1 MKALTLIALFVT
13 MITFQCCDLGSDEDN
28 SLLEA
33 NFSVV
38 ERNVGTDEQVLFQ
51 DESTGNPS
59 TWLWEFPGGSP
70 ETSTEQNPTVTY
82 AEEGFKSVTL
92 TVSNGS
98 ETDMVEKI
106 DYIEVDSD
114 PTVEDDFVAEFEV
127 DKNVVEVGEEVQF
140 TDITE
145 GATSWEWE
153 FPGGNPEVST
163 EQNPIV
169 TYSTAGFKTVVLV
182 VTNGE
187 GKTSVSENENFI
199 EVITPQLTESELIEK
214 YDQALIDLK
223 QFIQYTYLFDA
234 VLTNQYE
241 LSGDWSDIYNHTYS
255 PNSVKVEKLWNDGF
269 QILDDIALMYL
280 NLSNISDQELMNLY
294 DSRLIIVDSYVRHSL
309 LNYFGYIPFY
319 GPLKTDEL
327 SWRVATL
334 ATIEDTDLLIY
345 DISGQANSLPEFDNG
360 YYVEYGSEV
369 TFTDAFLKAFR
380 MRFSLTSISGLT
392 LRDPFD
398 IEADFED
405 IALNHVYIQSPYE
418 EIFDNG
424 WRRESILGFAADG
437 DAEFSSFFN
446 IGDYVPVIRAT
457 EPTLIYLETYLRQRN
472 PDEIIGDE
480 ADEINDFEAI
490 YNELA
495 TYHGYEGLPTTTNE
509 EILDILFE
517 VWIEDFRY
525 EGRAFQVMKRF
536 DKARDMLGIEDY
548 QQLLP
553 IPQSA
558 IDANVNIVQN
568 EGY

>member
-1 MKALTLIALFVT
+1 MKNYHLFTLTIIALF
-13 MITFQCCDLGSDEDN
+13 IAGCFFEDESNNELD
-28 SLLEA
+28 A
-33 NFSVV
+33 RFSADKTIVDI
-38 ERNVGTDEQVLFQ
+38 GEQVQFT

-59 TWLWEFPGGSP
+59 TWQWEFPGGTP
-70 ETSTEQNPTVTY
+70 ETSTEQNPIVTY
-82 AEEGFKSVTL
+82 SEEGFKSITL
-92 TVSNGS
+92 TVSNGT
-98 ETDMVEKI
+98 ETDIVEKL

-114 PTVEDDFVAEFEV
+114 PIVIDDFVAEFEV
-127 DKNVVEVGEEVQF
+127 DKNVVEVGEAVQF
-140 TDITE
+140 TDVTE
-145 GATSWEWE
+145 GAATWEWE
-153 FPGGNPEVST
+153 FPGGDPEVST

-169 TYSTAGFKTVVLV
+169 TYSTTGFKTVILA
-182 VTNGE
+182 VTDGE
-187 GKTSVSENENFI
+187 SRTSVSEKEDFI
-199 EVITPQLTESELIEK
+199 EVITPQLTESEIIEK

-234 VLTNQYE
+234 VLTNQYQ
-241 LSGDWSDIYNHTYS
+241 LGGDWSDIYDHSYS
-255 PNSVKVEKLWNDGF
+255 PSSAKVEKLWNDGF

-280 NLSNISDQELMNLY
+280 NLSNISDQNLMELY
-294 DSRLIIVDSYVRHSL
+294 GSRLKVVDSYVRHIL

-319 GPLKTDEL
+319 GPGKTDEL
-327 SWRVATL
+327 SWRVAVL
-334 ATIEDTDLLIY
+334 ATIEDTDLFIY
-345 DISGQANSLPEFDNG
+345 DISGQANSLPKFDDG
-360 YYVEYGSEV
+360 YVEYGSDV
-369 TFTDAFLKAFR
+369 TFTDVFLQAFR
-380 MRFSLTSISGLT
+380 MRFGLTSISGLT

-405 IALNHVYIQSPYE
+405 IALNHVFIESPYD
-418 EIFDNG
+418 EIFDNA
-424 WRRESILGFAADG
+424 WRRENILGFAADG

-446 IGDYVPVIRAT
+446 IGDYVPIIRAT

-495 TYHGYEGLPTTTNE
+495 TKHGYEGLPTTTSE

-536 DKARDMLGIEDY
+536 DKAREMLDIEDY

-558 IDANVNIVQN
+558 IDANVNIEQN
-568 EGY
+568 QGY